1 MFHLV
6 CSLKTLW
13 NGFTKKINRCGNH
26 VFKRKTVLNILNRF
40 EQRIQPWFARKII
53 KPDVNF
59 VENAFYLA
67 KIPLERLFNILN
79 RFRLLV

>member
-1 MFHLV
+1 MFLNEK
-6 CSLKTLW
+6 L
-13 NGFTKKINRCGNH
+13 FERIN
-26 VFKRKTVLNILNRF
+26 KILNRF
-40 EQRIQPWFARKII
+40 EQRVQPWFARKII